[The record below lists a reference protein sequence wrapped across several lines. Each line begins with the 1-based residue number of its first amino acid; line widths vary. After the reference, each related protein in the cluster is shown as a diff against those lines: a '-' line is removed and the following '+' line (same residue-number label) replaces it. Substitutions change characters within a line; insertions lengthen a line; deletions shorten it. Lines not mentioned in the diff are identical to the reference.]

1 MLINRVELPLSG
13 HSPLLDTIKACA
25 PHLEIWRK
33 LFSRR
38 YTHGSE
44 MQDVLDK
51 VENVSERDGSDS
63 AVSDP
68 GTTVITKLFPNFRCS
83 A

>member
-13 HSPLLDTIKACA
+13 HRPLLDTIKACA
-25 PHLEIWRK
+25 PHLGTWRK

-38 YTHGSE
+38 YTHSSD
-44 MQDVLDK
+44 MTDVLEK
-51 VENVSERDGSDS
+51 VENMSEVACSNS
-63 AVSDP
+63 AVPNPS
-68 GTTVITKLFPNFRCS
+68 TAVITKPFPNLRCS

>member
-13 HSPLLDTIKACA
+13 HRPLLDTIKACA
-25 PHLEIWRK
+25 PHLETWRK
-33 LFSRR
+33 LFPRR
-38 YTHGSE
+38 CTHRSE
-44 MQDVLDK
+44 MSDVLEK
-51 VENVSERDGSDS
+51 VENMNEAACSNS

-68 GTTVITKLFPNFRCS
+68 STAVITKSFPNLRCS